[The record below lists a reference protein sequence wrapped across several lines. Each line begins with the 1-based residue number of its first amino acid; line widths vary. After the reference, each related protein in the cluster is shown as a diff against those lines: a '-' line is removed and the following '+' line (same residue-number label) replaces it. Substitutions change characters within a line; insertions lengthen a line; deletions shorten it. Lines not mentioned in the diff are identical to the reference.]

1 VIYVCFFEASI
12 SGCLLGKN
20 CQTYRANEWFLAEK
34 YWEIRYQRV
43 PVIST
48 CSAASTWLSCNPW

>member
-1 VIYVCFFEASI
+1 
-12 SGCLLGKN
+12 LGKN
-20 CQTYRANEWFLAEK
+20 CHTYRANELFLAEK